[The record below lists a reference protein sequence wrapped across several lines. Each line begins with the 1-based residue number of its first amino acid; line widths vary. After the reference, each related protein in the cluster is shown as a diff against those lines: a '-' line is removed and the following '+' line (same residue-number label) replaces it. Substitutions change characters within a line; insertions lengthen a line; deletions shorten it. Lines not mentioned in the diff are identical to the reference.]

1 MPTPDSNWIRSM
13 TPRTAFST
21 LSCPDWSFLDLI
33 RNGSAFGFDGV
44 EIRLLQRETDL
55 LSLPDFQPS
64 QLKDRRRELA
74 DAGFQICGLSSSV
87 QLQSPDKLERERQI
101 ETGRRYLELAVELGA
116 SFVRVFGDVLQPT
129 ENGSV
134 PVEKVS
140 PKQRSRTVS
149 LVAEGL
155 NQLGELAEPLAVEVL
170 IETHGDF
177 SSTVVMEE
185 TMRQVSSPAAG
196 VLWDT
201 HHPWRFF
208 DEELS
213 ASFGRLRPWIR
224 HTHWKD
230 SVRRPLASSSEESS
244 ADDADAAAAKAHDLM
259 SGHRHA
265 DYVLFRGGEFPA
277 QECMRLLKENGYSGW
292 HCLEWEKMWH
302 PEIESPELALPL
314 FPPKICELWNAA
326 GPLATG
332 EVNAR
337 VWQEPRPPEKTD
349 GFGGK

>member
-1 MPTPDSNWIRSM
+1 MI
-13 TPRTAFST
+13 PRTAFST
-21 LSCPDWSFLDLI
+21 LSCPDWSFQDLI
-33 RNGSAFGFDGV
+33 RNGTAFGFDGV

-87 QLQSPDKLERERQI
+87 QLQSPDKFERQHQI

-116 SFVRVFGDVLQPT
+116 GFVRVFGDVLQPT
-129 ENGSV
+129 EHGSV
-134 PVEKVS
+134 PVEDVS
-140 PKQRSRTVS
+140 PEQRSRTVS

-155 NQLGELAEPLAVEVL
+155 NQLGELAERQAIEVL

-177 SSTVVMEE
+177 SNTVVMEE

-213 ASFGRLRPWIR
+213 ASFQRLRPWIR

-230 SVRRPLASSSEESS
+230 SVRRRPASQGEESP
-244 ADDADAAAAKAHDLM
+244 ADDAEAAATKAHDLM

-265 DYVLFRGGEFPA
+265 DYVLFRSGEFPA
-277 QECMRLLKENGYSGW
+277 QECMRLLKEDGYSGW

-314 FPPKICELWNAA
+314 FPPKIRELWKAA

-332 EVNAR
+332 RANAR
-337 VWQEPRPPEKTD
+337 LREGKAPADYTD

>member
-1 MPTPDSNWIRSM
+1 M

-21 LSCPDWSFLDLI
+21 LSCPDWSFQDLI

-64 QLKDRRRELA
+64 QLAARRRELT
-74 DAGFQICGLSSSV
+74 DAGFQICGLPSSV
-87 QLQSPDKLERERQI
+87 QLQSPEKLARERQI
-101 ETGRRYLELAVELGA
+101 ETGRRYIELAAELGA

-134 PVEKVS
+134 PVEDVS
-140 PKQRSRTVS
+140 PEQRSRTVS
-149 LVAEGL
+149 LVADGL
-155 NQLGELAEPLAVEVL
+155 NQLGQLAEPLAIDVL

-177 SSTVVMEE
+177 SNTFVMQE
-185 TMRQVSSPAAG
+185 TMQQVSSPAAG

-208 DEELS
+208 GEDLS
-213 ASFGRLRPWIR
+213 ASFERLRPWVR

-230 SVRRPLASSSEESS
+230 SVTRPQKI
-244 ADDADAAAAKAHDLM
+244 AAAADESESAAASAHDLM
-259 SGHRHA
+259 NGHRHA

-277 QECMRLLKENGYSGW
+277 RECMNLLKMDGYSGW
-292 HCLEWEKMWH
+292 HCYEWEKMWH

-314 FPPKICELWNAA
+314 FPPKIRELWDSA
-326 GPLATG
+326 GPLTDVG
-332 EVNAR
+332 AR
-337 VWQEPRPPEKTD
+337 
-349 GFGGK
+349 

>member
-1 MPTPDSNWIRSM
+1 M
-13 TPRTAFST
+13 TPCTAFST
-21 LSCPDWSFLDLI
+21 LSCPDWSFQDLI

-64 QLKDRRRELA
+64 QLEARRRELA
-74 DAGFQICGLSSSV
+74 DAGFRICGLSSSV
-87 QLQSPDKLERERQI
+87 QLQSPDQSERERQM
-101 ETGRRYLELAVELGA
+101 ETGRRYLELAVELGVG
-116 SFVRVFGDVLQPT
+116 FVRVFGDVLQPT
-129 ENGSV
+129 ETGSV
-134 PVEKVS
+134 PVDDVS
-140 PKQRSRTVS
+140 PEQRRTTVS

-155 NQLGELAEPLAVEVL
+155 NQLGELARPLGVEVL

-177 SSTVVMEE
+177 SNTFVMQE
-185 TMRQVSSPAAG
+185 TMQQVSSPAAG

-208 DEELS
+208 GEELS
-213 ASFGRLRPWIR
+213 ASFERLRPWIR

-230 SVRRPLASSSEESS
+230 SVTRPRPES
-244 ADDADAAAAKAHDLM
+244 ADADGSESAAAEAHDLM

-277 QECMRLLKENGYSGW
+277 QACMRLLKEDGYSGW
-292 HCLEWEKMWH
+292 HCYEWEKMWH

-314 FPPKICELWNAA
+314 FPPKIRELWDAA
-326 GPLATG
+326 GTLDK
-332 EVNAR
+332 NRAR
-337 VWQEPRPPEKTD
+337 
-349 GFGGK
+349 

>member
-1 MPTPDSNWIRSM
+1 M
-13 TPRTAFST
+13 TPRTCFST
-21 LSCPDWSFLDLI
+21 LSCPDWSFQDLI

-55 LSLPDFQPS
+55 LSLPIFQS
-64 QLKDRRRELA
+64 NQLEARRRELA
-74 DAGFQICGLSSSV
+74 DAAFQICGLSSSV
-87 QLQSPDKLERERQI
+87 QLQPAEPLERERQL
-101 ETGRRYLELAVELGA
+101 ETGRRYLELAAELGA

-134 PVEKVS
+134 PVDDVS
-140 PKQRSRTVS
+140 PEQRSQTVS

-155 NQLGELAEPLAVEVL
+155 NQLGELARPLGVEVL

-177 SSTVVMEE
+177 SNTFVMQES
-185 TMRQVSSPAAG
+185 MRQVSSPAAG

-208 DEELS
+208 GEDLA
-213 ASFGRLRPWIR
+213 ASYERLRPWIR

-230 SVRRPLASSSEESS
+230 SVTRPQQMSVDAGESESAAS
-244 ADDADAAAAKAHDLM
+244 KAHNLM

-277 QECMRLLKENGYSGW
+277 QECMRLLKSNGYSGW
-292 HCLEWEKMWH
+292 HCYEWEKMWH
-302 PEIESPELALPL
+302 PELEPPELALPL
-314 FPPKICELWNAA
+314 FPPKIRELWDAA
-326 GPLATG
+326 GPLAADG
-332 EVNAR
+332 AR
-337 VWQEPRPPEKTD
+337 
-349 GFGGK
+349 

>member
-1 MPTPDSNWIRSM
+1 M

-21 LSCPDWSFLDLI
+21 LSCPDWSFQDLI
-33 RNGSAFGFDGV
+33 RNGSVFGFDGV

-55 LSLPDFQPS
+55 LSLLDFQPG
-64 QLKDRRRELA
+64 QLEARRRELA
-74 DAGFQICGLSSSV
+74 DASFQICGLSSSV
-87 QLQSPDKLERERQI
+87 QLQSPDKIERERQI
-101 ETGRRYLELAVELGA
+101 ETGRRHIELAAELGA

-134 PVEKVS
+134 PVEDVS
-140 PKQRSRTVS
+140 PEQRGRTIS

-155 NQLGELAEPLAVEVL
+155 NQLGELAEPLALEVL

-177 SSTVVMEE
+177 SNTFVMQE
-185 TMRQVSSPAAG
+185 TMQHVTSPAAG

-208 DEELS
+208 GEDVS
-213 ASFGRLRPWIR
+213 ASFERLRPWIR

-230 SVRRPLASSSEESS
+230 SVTRPQQI
-244 ADDADAAAAKAHDLM
+244 AAAADESDSAATKAHNLM

-277 QECMRLLKENGYSGW
+277 QECMNLLKADGYSGW
-292 HCLEWEKMWH
+292 HCYEWEKMWH
-302 PEIESPELALPL
+302 PEIESPEIALPL
-314 FPPKICELWNAA
+314 FPQNIRELWSAA
-326 GPLATG
+326 DSFAGSK
-332 EVNAR
+332 AR
-337 VWQEPRPPEKTD
+337 
-349 GFGGK
+349 

>member
-1 MPTPDSNWIRSM
+1 MI
-13 TPRTAFST
+13 PRTAFST
-21 LSCPDWSFLDLI
+21 LSCPDWSFQDLI
-33 RNGSAFGFDGV
+33 RNGTAFGFDGV

-87 QLQSPDKLERERQI
+87 QLQSPDKLERQHQI

-116 SFVRVFGDVLQPT
+116 GFVRVFGDVLQPT
-129 ENGSV
+129 EHGSV
-134 PVEKVS
+134 PVEDVS
-140 PKQRSRTVS
+140 PEQRSRTVS

-155 NQLGELAEPLAVEVL
+155 NQLGELAEPLAIEVL

-177 SSTVVMEE
+177 SNTVVMEE

-208 DEELS
+208 AEELP
-213 ASFGRLRPWIR
+213 ASFQRLRPWIR

-230 SVRRPLASSSEESS
+230 SVRRPQKASGKARLDDS
-244 ADDADAAAAKAHDLM
+244 AEAAAENAHNLM

-265 DYVLFRGGEFPA
+265 DYVLFHSGEFPA
-277 QECMRLLKENGYSGW
+277 QECMKLLKDDRYSGW

-314 FPPKICELWNAA
+314 FPPKIRELSDAV
-326 GPLATG
+326 GPIATG
-332 EVNAR
+332 GSTAR
-337 VWQEPRPPEKTD
+337 AGKGEAPADDAD